1 MKQYCRYCANCT
13 YADGAYC
20 GVKKKVMRDST
31 IKSIN
36 KCKDFQFNEIDVLD
50 FDKTYK
56 PRKKK
61 NYEQLGWLDE

>member
-31 IKSIN
+31 NKSIN
-36 KCKDFQFNEIDVLD
+36 K
-50 FDKTYK
+50 
-56 PRKKK
+56 
-61 NYEQLGWLDE
+61 